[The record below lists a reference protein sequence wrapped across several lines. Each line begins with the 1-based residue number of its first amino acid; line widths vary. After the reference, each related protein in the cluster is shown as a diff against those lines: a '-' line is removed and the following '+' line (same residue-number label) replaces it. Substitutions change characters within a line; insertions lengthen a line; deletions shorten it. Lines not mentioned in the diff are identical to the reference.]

1 MLEIHPEEAL
11 TSDIISMA
19 HKMGHYVVA
28 EGVEYEKQKQY
39 LLANDCDK
47 IQGYL
52 IGKPSDEQVAIE
64 LLEKYNQ

>member
-1 MLEIHPEEAL
+1 
-11 TSDIISMA
+11 MA